1 MKRGYSSSPP
11 RKLRYFTGSLR
22 TKQFDFSKRSPG
34 ILKKTTQKKRSDPP
48 IWTPQEGPQ
57 AAAHASEADVLGYG
71 GEAGGG
77 KSDLLIG
84 LSGTQHWRS
93 VIFRR
98 EFPRVRALIERSR
111 EIFNAR
117 EVAAGKDSYNEQT
130 HIWRLTD
137 KRHVEFAA
145 IQHEKDKLSQQGRP
159 RDFYGFDEATEF
171 TESQIRF
178 VIGWNRSTHIDKRTK
193 KPQRC
198 RVVLTFN
205 PPMTAEGEWVV
216 AFFLPWL
223 AYLFPEQYSYPNPA
237 QPGELRWYAQAEDEE
252 NEHEVDPAT
261 LNWYIDFGGV
271 IEQRETNDL
280 IKRGKHRLV
289 PQRGY
294 IKDGKLVT
302 AKSRTFIPASLKDNP
317 ILESTGYGATVN
329 AMPEPYRS
337 LLRGQWGA
345 GKVDDPWQVIPTA
358 WIKAAQA
365 RWTKEQ
371 PNAPLL
377 SLGLDVAW
385 GGKDKTVM
393 SRLYDTWF
401 APLLKY
407 PGAATPDGPTVAA
420 LALPYTD
427 ATYGVSVDV
436 IGGGL
441 STRDSLIGMGVRVN
455 ALNFGAGAPDGA
467 RDKSRKLKFRN
478 VRAHAYWTFREALDP
493 EHGDNLALPPDP
505 ELEAELKAAKWQPTA
520 GGVLIESK
528 EDIKERLGHS
538 PDSADSVVMSYYGIK
553 QRKNSA
559 VGMFVR

>member
-1 MKRGYSSSPP
+1 M
-11 RKLRYFTGSLR
+11 SLIDWPLPISETTET
-22 TKQFDFSKRSPG
+22 TKP
-34 ILKKTTQKKRSDPP
+34 SDAV
-48 IWTPQEGPQ
+48 WTPNAGPQ
-57 AAAHASEADVLGYG
+57 THALTSEADVLGYG

-84 LSGTQHWRS
+84 LAGTQHWRS
-93 VIFRR
+93 IIFRR

-117 EVAAGKDSYNEQT
+117 ELAAGKDSYNEQT
-130 HIWRLTD
+130 HMWRLSD
-137 KRHVEFAA
+137 KRQIELAA
-145 IQHEKDKLSQQGRP
+145 MQHEKDKTSYQGRP
-159 RDFYGFDEATEF
+159 HDLYAFDEATEF
-171 TESQIRF
+171 SESQVRF
-178 VIGWNRSTHIDKRTK
+178 VIGWNRSTHIDKKTK
-193 KPQRC
+193 RPQRC

-205 PPMTAEGEWVV
+205 PPMTSEGEWVI

-237 QPGELRWYAQAEDEE
+237 APGELRWFAQADDEE
-252 NEHEVDPAT
+252 HEHEVNPAD
-261 LNWYIDFGGV
+261 LSWHIDFGGV

-280 IKRGKHRLV
+280 VRRGKHRLV

-317 ILESTGYGATVN
+317 ILEATGYGATVN

-345 GKVDDPWQVIPTA
+345 GKVEDPWQVIPTA

-365 RWTKEQ
+365 RWTKQQ
-371 PNAPLL
+371 PDVPLL
-377 SLGLDVAW
+377 STGLDVAW
-385 GGKDKTVM
+385 GGKDKTVIAL
-393 SRLYDTWF
+393 LYDTWF
-401 APLLKY
+401 APLIKY

-420 LALPYTD
+420 LVMPYTD
-427 ATYGVSVDV
+427 ATYGTSLDV

-441 STRDSLIGMGVRVN
+441 SSRDSLKGMDVRVN
-455 ALNFGAGAPDGA
+455 AINFGEGAPPGA
-467 RDKSRKLKFRN
+467 RDRSRKLKFRN
-478 VRAHAYWTFREALDP
+478 VRAHAYWLFREALDP
-493 EHGDNLALPPDP
+493 ENGDNLALPPDV
-505 ELEAELKAAKWQPTA
+505 ELEADLKAPKWEPTA

-528 EDIKERLGHS
+528 EDIKERLGRS
-538 PDSADSVVMSYYGIK
+538 PDCGDSVVLSYYGIK

-559 VGMFVR
+559 IGAFGSR